1 MSVKWYFSISTACRI
16 LNSPIIAEAFH
27 SLSINFFTIDDIR
40 VGANLKTKKTDKTKE
55 EYARASYGRI
65 PFNLEEKKLNTLHG
79 KTFPRISSIFWFNG
93 SSESWHVS
101 FDFFFFF
108 VESPTWL
115 QRFLYSYLAIEHATC
130 PDRWK
135 HIQVALSS
143 LFSSRLFSM
152 IFLSRSIKCV
162 WKIED
167 EFNGENFYK
176 SWIWKCKNEGIK

>member
-101 FDFFFFF
+101 FDFFFFLLNRPHGCSAF
-108 VESPTWL
+108 FIHT
-115 QRFLYSYLAIEHATC
+115 
-130 PDRWK
+130 
-135 HIQVALSS
+135 
-143 LFSSRLFSM
+143 SRLSM
-152 IFLSRSIKCV
+152 QRVPIVGNTFKWPFRRYFHPVCFPWYFYLDLSNVHGK
-162 WKIED
+162 
-167 EFNGENFYK
+167 
-176 SWIWKCKNEGIK
+176 